1 MPHCTPPAVY
11 SKKQKRCVVPEK
23 RPDTVVCVHPK
34 VYSQKQRRCVTPEP
48 RVVQCRLPE
57 VYSFKLGRCYVPTPR
72 VVICAPPAVFSA
84 RLGRCIVPEPQV
96 VVCRPPT
103 IYSPKLGRC
112 YVPEPKQASCNFPYV
127 ASGPTCVCAS
137 GYVSSAGRCV
147 RRSTTSS
154 VVIDVGR
161 IQECLTRLGYDPGS
175 IDGVQGRATRNA
187 FREFQM
193 ANGMAA
199 RPASLSD
206 AQTQGLLYE
215 QCAAPPIEEAS
226 PDAPPPTELASPATL
241 PQRCLPQDLYDL
253 MKSAYGKDPALP
265 ACTPQTGY
273 CLPKPLFYSEA
284 KLAVV
289 SASAG
294 IRWCDQCITLNTW
307 LPLETIFKI
316 ESAANV
322 TLCAAPPALCYL
334 PARPVV
340 QTQTE
345 IRTIYKALPI
355 SVGNE
360 GDIAV
365 VIGNETYAN
374 GMTPNVYGHADADAV
389 VELLT
394 EQLGYKKDNIID
406 LRDARLADFERVFG
420 TAENPEGELASRISR
435 DHPGD
440 VIVYVS
446 SHGMATGEG
455 VGYLLPVD
463 AKADELDKTAYP
475 LQELYRNLGKAG
487 ARTVMLMLE
496 ATFATTV
503 TDAVDAPNIPELEVL
518 AMPETAIPG
527 LAVFTAADRDQHTLE
542 DPEYGIGLFT
552 RYLLAG
558 LAGEADVAPIGNGDK
573 RIDTVELYVY
583 AADMVRTA
591 ARKSFGLEQKP
602 LLSKIDNL
610 VVGKLASAE

>member
-1 MPHCTPPAVY
+1 MIGSVMPACRIASLTFFATLLVAAFVLPASADTLTLTPNLTVKTPGANKKNPGADLRVSDLQTEVPHCTPPAVY

-147 RRSTTSS
+147 RRSTTPS

-226 PDAPPPTELASPATL
+226 PDAPPPTEVASPATL

-284 KLAVV
+284 KLAVGLGQRRDQMV
-289 SASAG
+289 RSVHHLEYLAAARNHLQDRIGRQRDFVRRPAG
-294 IRWCDQCITLNTW
+294 
-307 LPLETIFKI
+307 
-316 ESAANV
+316 
-322 TLCAAPPALCYL
+322 ALL
-334 PARPVV
+334 PARP
-340 QTQTE
+340 
-345 IRTIYKALPI
+345 
-355 SVGNE
+355 
-360 GDIAV
+360 
-365 VIGNETYAN
+365 
-374 GMTPNVYGHADADAV
+374 
-389 VELLT
+389 
-394 EQLGYKKDNIID
+394 
-406 LRDARLADFERVFG
+406 
-420 TAENPEGELASRISR
+420 
-435 DHPGD
+435 PGRPD
-440 VIVYVS
+440 
-446 SHGMATGEG
+446 
-455 VGYLLPVD
+455 
-463 AKADELDKTAYP
+463 
-475 LQELYRNLGKAG
+475 
-487 ARTVMLMLE
+487 
-496 ATFATTV
+496 
-503 TDAVDAPNIPELEVL
+503 
-518 AMPETAIPG
+518 
-527 LAVFTAADRDQHTLE
+527 ADRDPHHLQG
-542 DPEYGIGLFT
+542 P
-552 RYLLAG
+552 
-558 LAGEADVAPIGNGDK
+558 AD
-573 RIDTVELYVY
+573 
-583 AADMVRTA
+583 
-591 ARKSFGLEQKP
+591 
-602 LLSKIDNL
+602 
-610 VVGKLASAE
+610 